1 MTLKSVV
8 CFFAHPDDETILAG
22 GIIAL
27 LASQGIALPEK
38 PRHAVPALPED
49 PTALSDSE
57 LMSQFSATQAWAEF
71 QSVQLAAAMVSEKF
85 AEEALAKHRAIAA
98 VANKTEKTVT
108 AAKARAYEDP
118 EFEAAIEAE
127 IKAYS
132 YRKMIESIYNNT
144 ERKAA
149 VLSREITRR
158 VGRNDRESRGNRWQ
172 A

>member
-1 MTLKSVV
+1 M
-8 CFFAHPDDETILAG
+8 
-22 GIIAL
+22 
-27 LASQGIALPEK
+27 
-38 PRHAVPALPED
+38 
-49 PTALSDSE
+49 
-57 LMSQFSATQAWAEF
+57 
-71 QSVQLAAAMVSEKF
+71 QLAAATVSEKY
-85 AEEALAKHRAIAA
+85 AEEALAKHRALSA

-127 IKAYS
+127 NKAYS
-132 YRKMIESIYNNT
+132 YRKIIEAIYNNT

-172 A
+172 S